1 MDDSKGSTT
10 TWVMD
15 NISNHTLNTK
25 YGKYLIKYLL
35 FTCKESRLFIQ
46 TANTG
51 NNITILWVQLFQAQD
66 QKQFFIII
74 TNSISLVT
82 RTTITL
88 MYPCLSA

>member
-15 NISNHTLNTK
+15 NISDHTLNTK
-25 YGKYLIKYLL
+25 YGKFFIKFLL
-35 FTCKESRLFIQ
+35 FTYKESRLWIQ

-66 QKQFFIII
+66 QKQFFIIMK
-74 TNSISLVT
+74 TKSI
-82 RTTITL
+82 
-88 MYPCLSA
+88 

>member
-15 NISNHTLNTK
+15 NVSDHTLNTK
-25 YGKYLIKYLL
+25 YGKFFIKFLL
-35 FTCKESRLFIQ
+35 FTCKESRLWIQ

-66 QKQFFIII
+66 HQIFFIILTVVQMI
-74 TNSISLVT
+74 L
-82 RTTITL
+82 TL
-88 MYPCLSA
+88 M